1 MKNELKC
8 GRNKCNKLN
17 MSCKEC
23 EELNR
28 TYKFKVERSDFTDK
42 NERNIRVSAV
52 KGGTSHGLP
61 LLNFRELNI
70 LCNEIIDYLSDED
83 NAPKQLND

>member
-8 GRNKCNKLN
+8 GRDKCSNLN
-17 MSCKEC
+17 MSCKKC

-28 TYKFKVERSDFTDK
+28 TYKFKVEKNDFTDK
-42 NERNIRVSAV
+42 DERNIRISAV
-52 KGGTSHGLP
+52 KDGTSHGLP
-61 LLNFRELNI
+61 LLNFRELND

-83 NAPKQLND
+83 NAPE